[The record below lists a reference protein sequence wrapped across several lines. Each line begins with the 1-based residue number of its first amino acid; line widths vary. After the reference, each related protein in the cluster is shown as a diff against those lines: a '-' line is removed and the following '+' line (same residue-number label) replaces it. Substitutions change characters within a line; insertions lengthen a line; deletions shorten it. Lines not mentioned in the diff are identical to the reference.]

1 MLIILI
7 VALEMFFT
15 VTVPK
20 FHTCVYACIKN
31 QSTEFYFVVCSPG
44 QNNKNGKKA
53 FCGFYIFDSALT
65 KCAHTIFDQ
74 KIEVRVCADL
84 RDCVPL
90 TSLECSARDQQN
102 SPSLSASAFCVWPAS
117 VRGRRR
123 RRRA

>member
-7 VALEMFFT
+7 MPRNVFH
-15 VTVPK
+15 VYGSKVP
-20 FHTCVYACIKN
+20 HMCMCMYVKN
-31 QSTEFYFVVCSPG
+31 LSTEFYFVFCSPG